1 MAKWRFGINKTMW
14 ILVAKS
20 HKNLLAKTHT
30 FSSQS
35 RKKKGKKEFVMCG
48 NQTRTLHHTRS
59 IKDLARF
66 FCGKHY
72 WQKLTEIYLQ
82 KLMHFIESGF
92 DSTTYQFFFLKSP
105 FLKETTS
112 SSFWLRL
119 FLFRFTR
126 ISKVC
131 LASPSNFGPLDDLVY
146 VLDI

>member
-1 MAKWRFGINKTMW
+1 MAKWRFGINKTMS

-59 IKDLARF
+59 IKDLARV

-92 DSTTYQFFFLKSP
+92 DSPTCQFFFKSP

-112 SSFWLRL
+112 SSFYI
-119 FLFRFTR
+119 FF
-126 ISKVC
+126 
-131 LASPSNFGPLDDLVY
+131 DDFSWYKMVGERSEVARQSLY
-146 VLDI
+146 

>member
-1 MAKWRFGINKTMW
+1 MAKWRFGIIKTMW

-59 IKDLARF
+59 IKDLARV

-92 DSTTYQFFFLKSP
+92 DSPTCQFLFLFFFLNLLFWRKQLLQA
-105 FLKETTS
+105 FDFDC
-112 SSFWLRL
+112 SSF
-119 FLFRFTR
+119 
-126 ISKVC
+126 
-131 LASPSNFGPLDDLVY
+131 ASLEFPKFAWHHHQTLDP
-146 VLDI
+146 

>member
-1 MAKWRFGINKTMW
+1 MAKWRFGINKTMS

-35 RKKKGKKEFVMCG
+35 R

-59 IKDLARF
+59 IKDLARV

-72 WQKLTEIYLQ
+72 WQKLREIYLQ

-92 DSTTYQFFFLKSP
+92 DSPTCQFFFKSP
-105 FLKETTS
+105 FFEGNNFFKLLYIFWWFFLVQNGWRAKRGCPPESLLKMN
-112 SSFWLRL
+112 RL
-119 FLFRFTR
+119 IWHGT
-126 ISKVC
+126 INVPSK
-131 LASPSNFGPLDDLVY
+131 PLY
-146 VLDI
+146 YF